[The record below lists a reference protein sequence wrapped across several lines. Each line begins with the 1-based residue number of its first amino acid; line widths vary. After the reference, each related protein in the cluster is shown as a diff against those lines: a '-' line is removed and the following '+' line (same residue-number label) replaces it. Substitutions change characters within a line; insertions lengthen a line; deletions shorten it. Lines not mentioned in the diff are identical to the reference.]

1 MQEKPVTRFDA
12 NAIRAAAREA
22 VRELTGSPVSD
33 DEPLISSGR
42 IDSLSILKLIVLLE
56 KKLAVSLPPGN
67 LQPDDFE
74 NIDWIV
80 ETVERSAVSS

>member
-1 MQEKPVTRFDA
+1 MTKLDV
-12 NAIRAAAREA
+12 NAVRAAAREA
-22 VRELTGSPVSD
+22 VKELTGDTVAD

-56 KKLAVSLPPGN
+56 KKLSVSLPPGN

-80 ETVERSAVSS
+80 ETVERAAVSS

>member
-1 MQEKPVTRFDA
+1 MMPDRDT
-12 NAIRAAAREA
+12 IRQSAREVVSEALKCA
-22 VRELTGSPVSD
+22 VAD

-42 IDSLSILKLIVLLE
+42 IDSLSILKLIARLE
-56 KKLAVSLPPGN
+56 RKLGVSIPPDD

-80 ETVERSAVSS
+80 ETVERAIQPK